1 MDLFAIA
8 AFAIVNA
15 QGTKIGWYLTPVYP
29 SAALAAAVAIT
40 RVFHSPAMRA
50 AAVLLAIILA
60 VPAVINGREAFAEN
74 YIFLTIVPRCGL
86 FETCGHL

>member
-1 MDLFAIA
+1 VVLFAIA

-15 QGTKIGWYLTPVYP
+15 QGTEIGWYLTPVYP
-29 SAALAAAVAIT
+29 STALAAAVAIT
-40 RVFHSPAMRA
+40 RVFHNPAMRA

-60 VPAVINGREAFAEN
+60 VPAVINGREALAKII
-74 YIFLTIVPRCGL
+74 YFLTTVPRCGL